1 MPLIGFVIVSILGVN
16 MNLTESQK
24 TLIVELIKDK
34 FHLNKENIEYCK
46 NYINDQFLMEETKE
60 EKERNIEANKKL
72 IIDVSKQQRELFKL
86 FNKFTN
92 N

>member
-1 MPLIGFVIVSILGVN
+1 

-34 FHLNKENIEYCK
+34 FYLNKENIQYCK

-92 N
+92 KET

>member
-1 MPLIGFVIVSILGVN
+1 

-34 FHLNKENIEYCK
+34 FHLNKENIQYCE
-46 NYINDQFLMEETKE
+46 NYMNDQFLMEETKE

-72 IIDVSKQQRELFKL
+72 IIEVSKQQKELFKL